1 MRECK
6 KNERM
11 QKNEGM
17 QKNAHAADSDWEN
30 DKVKRQQFNIY
41 SCITDVLHRGDTRV
55 SVFSMGTKQ

>member
-17 QKNAHAADSDWEN
+17 QKNAHDRDRDWEN
-30 DKVKRQQFNIY
+30 DEV
-41 SCITDVLHRGDTRV
+41 
-55 SVFSMGTKQ
+55 M